1 MITLKNKAEFDFVYK
16 NGRRHCGKFF
26 NLYAISLHHHSLQ
39 NKTFSYKEKKIF
51 NHFLQLPKD
60 LVFGLSV
67 SKKIGNSPQ
76 RNLIKRRFRSFC
88 RVYAHL
94 FPQMIVIFMAKE
106 GVQEMPYVEFE
117 KEILEFLPKARGSRN
132 VTNI

>member
-1 MITLKNKAEFDFVYK
+1 MTTLKNKVEFDFVYK

-26 NLYAISLHHHSLQ
+26 NLYALSLSHRSLQ
-39 NKTFSYKEKKIF
+39 NKTFSYKEKKVF
-51 NHFLQLPKD
+51 NYFLQLPKD

-76 RNLIKRRFRSFC
+76 RNLVKRRFRAFC
-88 RVYAHL
+88 RNYAHL

-106 GVQEMPYVEFE
+106 GVEEMPYSEFE
-117 KEILEFLPKARGSRN
+117 KEILEFLPKVKGNSG
-132 VTNI
+132 V